1 MGNMVKKKSWV
12 EKLHDSKD
20 LPKVVKL
27 NGEGAKHWK
36 GETMVV
42 PAPLEVDAIMKKVPK
57 GKLITIDGIRKKLA
71 EKHKTDIGCPLT
83 SGIFSW
89 IAAGA
94 AGEEMAAGKKNV
106 TPFWRTLKSNGELN
120 PKYPGG
126 IDFQSEQLEQE
137 GFEIDTSK
145 KVPRVKNFEN
155 YLV

>member
-1 MGNMVKKKSWV
+1 MKKKSWS
-12 EKLHDSKD
+12 EKLNDSKD

-27 NGEGAKHWK
+27 NDEGRQHWH

-42 PAPLEVDAIMKKVPK
+42 PAPIEVDEIMRKVPK
-57 GKLITIDGIRKKLA
+57 GKLTTIDGIRKKLA
-71 EKHKTDIGCPLT
+71 EKHKCDIGCPLT
-83 SGIFSW
+83 TGIFSW

-94 AGEEMAAGKKNV
+94 AGEKMAEGQKNI
-106 TPFWRTLKSNGELN
+106 TPYWRTLKSNGELN

-126 IDFQSEQLEQE
+126 VEFQTDQLKKE
-137 GFEIDTSK
+137 GFEIDASR

>member
-1 MGNMVKKKSWV
+1 VAAKKTWV
-12 EKLHDSKD
+12 EKLNDAKD
-20 LPKVVKL
+20 LPKIVKL
-27 NGEGAKHWK
+27 NEKAAQHWQ

-42 PAPLEVDAIMKKVPK
+42 PAPLEVDEIMKKIPR

-83 SGIFSW
+83 TGIFSW

-94 AGEEMAAGKKNV
+94 AGEEMAAGKKNI

-126 IDFQSEQLEQE
+126 IEFQSDQLSHE
-137 GFEIDTSK
+137 GFEIDISQK
-145 KVPRVKNFEN
+145 NPRVKDFEN